1 MRNRDSSERDVT
13 VGVDSI
19 TFKAPRDLTSEE
31 SKKLMDHLKGEMQ
44 YAAERWVEA
53 EMDEDGCW
61 CHGLSHRR
69 ECRHWVLP
77 H

>member
-1 MRNRDSSERDVT
+1 MPSPDSSEREVT
-13 VGVDSI
+13 VGFSSV

-31 SKKLMDHLKGEMQ
+31 TKKLLDYLVSEAR

-53 EMDEDGCW
+53 EMEEDGCW
-61 CHGLSHRR
+61 CYGLSHKR